1 MGRALVLGPRSGLRA
16 REIWSLEVGGVVG
29 SSQGGCEVCR
39 LGVRAGG
46 DVHVACWPGVTSWG
60 W

>member
-39 LGVRAGG
+39 LGVSRG
-46 DVHVACWPGVTSWG
+46 
-60 W
+60 